1 MIVQVRRSVFETNS
15 SSTHSLS
22 IVTQDE
28 FDYWKNNKDVYFVGN
43 AYGYFD
49 EARFGKAFVTKDEIL
64 AMAAKVNEEQN
75 LTSEDRYPTDDSFF
89 EQDEEDWYSESPA
102 KEEGILSFEDW
113 FEQEY
118 LETYTQKFTTP
129 SGDKMIAF
137 GEYGTNY

>member
-1 MIVQVRRSVFETNS
+1 MIVQVRRGVFETNS

-28 FDYWKNNKDVYFVGN
+28 FDYWKDNKDVYFVGN

-49 EARFGKAFVTKDEIL
+49 EKRFGKAFVTKDEIL
-64 AMAAKVNEEQN
+64 AMAAKVNEEKN
-75 LTSEDRYPTDDSFF
+75 LTGEDRYPTDDSFF
-89 EQDEEDWYSESPA
+89 ERDEDDWYSDSPA
-102 KEEGILSFEDW
+102 KEEGILSYEDW
-113 FEQEY
+113 LEQEY
-118 LETYTQKFTTP
+118 LETYAQKFTTP